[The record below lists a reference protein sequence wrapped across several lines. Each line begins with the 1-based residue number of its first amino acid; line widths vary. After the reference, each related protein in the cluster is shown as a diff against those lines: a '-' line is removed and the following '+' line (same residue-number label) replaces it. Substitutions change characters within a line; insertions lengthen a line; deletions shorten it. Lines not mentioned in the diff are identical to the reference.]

1 MVLPEVMSA
10 WTEGLI
16 KRREKADRFAEFVR
30 ELGEDTSMQDKTIGN
45 ADDAEQERESQI
57 RQILL
62 RRRHKFTH
70 LRERIADSDMTS
82 FVIVLAAE
90 RLPVL
95 ETIEL
100 HEQLK
105 QASISVDCLVV
116 NKRAPTD
123 SGEFLKERQ
132 EQEEIHLATLAKTL
146 TSLPRQDIF
155 LRPHDI
161 VGLTA
166 VESMAGQLT

>member
-1 MVLPEVMSA
+1 
-10 WTEGLI
+10 
-16 KRREKADRFAEFVR
+16 
-30 ELGEDTSMQDKTIGN
+30 
-45 ADDAEQERESQI
+45 
-57 RQILL
+57 
-62 RRRHKFTH
+62 
-70 LRERIADSDMTS
+70 MTS

>member
-1 MVLPEVMSA
+1 M
-10 WTEGLI
+10 
-16 KRREKADRFAEFVR
+16 
-30 ELGEDTSMQDKTIGN
+30 
-45 ADDAEQERESQI
+45 
-57 RQILL
+57 
-62 RRRHKFTH
+62 
-70 LRERIADSDMTS
+70 
-82 FVIVLAAE
+82 
-90 RLPVL
+90 L

-132 EQEEIHLATLAKTL
+132 EQEEIHLATLAKAL

-155 LRPHDI
+155 LRPTTSLVWLRWRVWRD
-161 VGLTA
+161 
-166 VESMAGQLT
+166 S